1 MMVYTFLGGEQP
13 TPDNMN
19 DIFDQTLVIKAAPQG
34 VTSSTALTDD
44 DDLWVELGVGT
55 WLVWLWCHV
64 TGDEAGDVDL
74 RWNFSGTGTILRSS
88 IGPAEAMTDRES
100 CTMVMRGNLFDT
112 EQRYGIDTTG
122 STLIKEELCVVVTD
136 GGWLNVSWAQ
146 GTSNGTATEFTTAT
160 RMWVVNVA

>member
-1 MMVYTFLGGEQP
+1 MVYTFLAGEQP

-19 DIFDQTLVIKAAPQG
+19 DIFDQTLLTKAAPEA
-34 VTSSTALTDD
+34 VTSSTALQDD
-44 DDLWVELGVGT
+44 DDLSVALGVGT
-55 WLVWLWCHV
+55 HLVWLWCHV
-64 TGDEAGDVDL
+64 TGDEAGDVDV
-74 RWNFSGTGTILRSS
+74 RWNFDGTGTILRSS

-122 STLIKEELCVVVTD
+122 STLIKEELCVAVSVAGT
-136 GGWLNVSWAQ
+136 LTLSWAQ